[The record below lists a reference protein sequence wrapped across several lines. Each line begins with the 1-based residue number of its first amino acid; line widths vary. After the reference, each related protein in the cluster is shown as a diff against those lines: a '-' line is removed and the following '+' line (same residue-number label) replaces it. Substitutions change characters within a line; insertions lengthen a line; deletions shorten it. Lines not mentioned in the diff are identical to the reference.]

1 MSHFSILEVGEAEGE
16 IHYLDLAGVAGEEG
30 GWGRMEV
37 VETRYCV
44 ALLMTASETDGLLR
58 GFEVP
63 LKGEEV
69 GGRVRWEVGGEGAY
83 WRWTRVEEE
92 GDVLF

>member
-16 IHYLDLAGVAGEEG
+16 IHYLDLEGVAEEGG
-30 GWGRMEV
+30 GWGRTEV
-37 VETRYCV
+37 VGRRYCV
-44 ALLMTASETDGLLR
+44 VLLMTASGTDGLLR

-69 GGRVRWEVGGEGAY
+69 GGRVR
-83 WRWTRVEEE
+83 
-92 GDVLF
+92 